1 MKKAVKAR
9 RLFLCSMQ
17 TAGLGVGAWVELG
30 DYLELDDGAGTEAT
44 DVGVGRK
51 KASERASC
59 VCGTDT
65 KKPKSE
71 SEEAGATTSDDL
83 RLGNWRN
90 LVRGWEEVVLSGRI

>member
-1 MKKAVKAR
+1 
-9 RLFLCSMQ
+9 MQ
-17 TAGLGVGAWVELG
+17 TASLGAGAWVELG
-30 DYLELDDGAGTEAT
+30 DYFELDDGAGTEAT
-44 DVGVGRK
+44 DVGVGGK

-59 VCGTDT
+59 VGGTDT